1 MGLQTSAKGVISSH
15 VTTFSEEHMHYRRT
29 KRAFP
34 SVEAWQ
40 DATGTDQQT
49 LAKLVG
55 ISRSHLCNILGGKRR
70 ASLDVTLRLAKTTNV
85 PIEVVAGIARV
96 A

>member
-1 MGLQTSAKGVISSH
+1 MN
-15 VTTFSEEHMHYRRT
+15 YRRT

-40 DATGTDQQT
+40 DATGTSQGD
-49 LAKLVG
+49 LAKLLK

-70 ASLDVTLRLAKTTNV
+70 ASLDVVLKLAETTNV
-85 PIEVVAGIARV
+85 PIEVIANLARV